1 MSLSFF
7 IARRYLFSKKSHNA
21 INIISAIAVAGIAL
35 ATMAMVVTMSVFN
48 GFRDLISTLFTT
60 FDPQLVVVPA
70 LGKTAAQDDPTLQRI
85 RQHKGVAAASA
96 TFEDNA
102 LILFRGHPLV
112 VRIKGVDSQFTTVTQ
127 LPTILSDTNGK
138 RVSSTHP
145 IQWRAAEIAY
155 GIIGE
160 GLAQQIGVQNLND
173 LQLCAP
179 KQGERINL
187 SNPIESFSVDNIHSN
202 GLLFKVDQRKY
213 DDHLILTDLDF
224 ATHLF
229 EKEGQL
235 SRLELRLRPGVD
247 EARVKEELR
256 AWAGQEFQV
265 LDRVEQQAEVYNI
278 MQLEKLIAY
287 VFLTFIILLACFNII
302 SSLSMLI
309 IEKRGDVLTLRHLGL
324 NNARIRSIFMTEGR
338 LISLLGAIVGVV
350 LGLLLCWL
358 QQEYGLIKLGNN
370 GNNFI
375 VRAYPISVHLDDI
388 ALVFFTVLAVGFLAV
403 WYPVH
408 ALSKRLL
415 Q

>member
-235 SRLELRLRPGVD
+235 SRLELRLRPGVN

>member
-213 DDHLILTDLDF
+213 DDHLILTDLNF

>member
-7 IARRYLFSKKSHNA
+7 IARRYLFTKKSHNA

>member
-7 IARRYLFSKKSHNA
+7 IARRYLFTKKSHNA

-324 NNARIRSIFMTEGR
+324 NNARIRSLFMTEGR